1 MADVALSEPASSSPP
16 APGVGLARARIGV
29 VGVITA
35 ILALAADE
43 VFGTTYLP
51 LLVAAALPPLVAVAA
66 VRTSWWWRAAALTAA
81 VVAGVGTVVW
91 IAGGTP
97 GDVAT
102 GFGSGLQRL
111 LSTEWPSPEQPD
123 LLATVAAALAVT
135 AAVGATLARSPRWHL
150 APLLPPLVC
159 WVGITA
165 LSAPAGAQ
173 LQWLLPLGALAMLFA
188 TLRPGAELA
197 ERWALL
203 RGERQLVPVLA
214 LSAMA
219 AAALALPLS
228 FGPRA
233 DPRRTDPPERSAALL
248 DPVEATLA
256 LQELDPTI
264 ALYGIEM
271 LDGDAP
277 SRWRT
282 AALRDYDGQRWLPD
296 LAVRPIGQRLGT
308 TDRDAVA
315 AEVRVL
321 DRTVE
326 LVPLPGE
333 PLRVA
338 APIQTDSDRTLVR
351 LTERPDRDAPF
362 VVEAAP
368 EPDRDDVPPGVI
380 GTREVDES
388 VSALQSL
395 AEQLAGD
402 GSVLDQLDQL
412 ARVMRNDYLLDPGAP
427 GGGLQRALLDR
438 FLRDTRRGNEEQFV
452 SGFVLLA
459 QALGVD
465 ARVATG
471 FVASPDAGDPDGGA
485 FTLDSDEAQVW
496 AEVRLVD
503 DGWITFDPVPEE
515 ESAAEEPDPP
525 RTQVQAPAAAQPPAE
540 PPSQPRADPGEQ
552 EQSETEGSSSA
563 LGTVVWAVVRATLV
577 IVAVITPFLVA
588 AGLVLGAK
596 LVRRRRR
603 LGAPDATERIRGA
616 WSVATDD
623 LVDAGLAIGT
633 ASTDGEIA
641 ESGAPYASG
650 ARPELH
656 RLARLSGAATFG
668 RPARP
673 DLAADDALTCLE
685 LIESS
690 IVEDRTPLQ
699 RARWRLSLRSL
710 RPSTRSPV

>member
-1 MADVALSEPASSSPP
+1 MAHVALSEAATSAPA
-16 APGVGLARARIGV
+16 VGLARARIGI
-29 VGVITA
+29 VGIIAV

-43 VFGTTYLP
+43 VFGATYRP
-51 LLVAAALPPLVAVAA
+51 LLAAAALPPLVAVAVA
-66 VRTSWWWRAAALTAA
+66 PARWWWRAAALTAA
-81 VVAGVGTVVW
+81 VVGGVGLVVW
-91 IAGGTP
+91 IADGTP
-97 GDVAT
+97 GDVVT
-102 GFGSGLQRL
+102 GFTSGLQRL
-111 LSTEWPSPEQPD
+111 LSTEWPSPERPD
-123 LLATVAAALAVT
+123 LLATVAAALAVA
-135 AAVGATLARSPRWHL
+135 AAVGAALAGSRRWHL
-150 APLLPPLVC
+150 APLLPLLVC

-173 LQWLLPLGALAMLFA
+173 LQWLLPLGALTMVFA

-197 ERWALL
+197 ERWSLL
-203 RGERQLVPVLA
+203 RGERQLVPVLG
-214 LSAMA
+214 LSAVA
-219 AAALALPLS
+219 AAALAVPLS
-228 FGPRA
+228 FAPRA

-256 LQELDPTI
+256 LQQVEPPVE
-264 ALYGIEM
+264 LYGIEM

-296 LAVRPIGQRLGT
+296 LSVRPIGQRLGT
-308 TDRDAVA
+308 PDGDTVA

-321 DRTVE
+321 EPALE

-333 PLRVA
+333 PVRVA
-338 APIQTDSDRTLVR
+338 ASIETDRDRTLVR
-351 LTERPDRDAPF
+351 LTERPERDAAF
-362 VVEAAP
+362 VVEATP
-368 EPDRDDVPPGVI
+368 EPDRADVPPGVI

-388 VSALQSL
+388 VSALQGL

-412 ARVMRNDYLLDPGAP
+412 ARVMRDDYLLDPDAP

-438 FLRDTRRGNEEQFV
+438 FLRDTNRGNEEQFV

-471 FVASPDAGDPDGGA
+471 FVASSDGGDPDDAA

-496 AEVRLVD
+496 PEVRLVD
-503 DGWITFDPVPEE
+503 DGWITFDPVPDEE
-515 ESAAEEPDPP
+515 AAVEEPEPP

-552 EQSETEGSSSA
+552 DAGESEASASA
-563 LGTVVWAVVRATLV
+563 LSTVVWAVVRATLLV
-577 IVAVITPFLVA
+577 VALVTPFLVA
-588 AGLVLGAK
+588 AALVLGAK

-623 LVDAGLAIGT
+623 LVDAGLGIGA

-641 ESGAPYASG
+641 ESGAAYAGG
-650 ARPELH
+650 ARPELD

-668 RPARP
+668 RPSRP

-690 IVEDRTPLQ
+690 IVEGRTPLQ